1 MARPHDTSNSGRP
14 PFEWTPE
21 KIERVKELALMP
33 ATIIDIFDVARI
45 IGCCHTVL
53 QRMCEKE
60 FGSTF
65 GEYRKKRT
73 AELKSEIF
81 LTQVQ
86 MALKSKDRTM
96 LIWLGKCF
104 LGQMERVV
112 HEQVVKAAES
122 SSERKAQLVSEV
134 KELFDTMKECSVET
148 ASLPIP
154 QIQ

>member
-1 MARPHDTSNSGRP
+1 MARPYDTSNSGRP
-14 PFEWTPE
+14 PFDWTEE
-21 KIERVKELALMP
+21 KKSRLKELALMP
-33 ATIIDIFDVARI
+33 RSIITVFDVGRI
-45 IGCCHTVL
+45 LGCCARTVE
-53 QRMCEKE
+53 RFCHAE
-60 FGSTF
+60 FGSNFT
-65 GEYRKKRT
+65 EYRKKRT

-112 HEQVVKAAES
+112 NEQVIRTAES
-122 SSERKAQLVSEV
+122 SSEKKAQLVSEV
-134 KELFDTMKECSVET
+134 KELFDTMKECRTEPN
-148 ASLPIP
+148 AKPP